1 MPSNAMSLS
10 FMVALSLGLN
20 VLCELV
26 ERTSRFE
33 FPILSIF
40 LLKYRVCFGLD
51 ILSVP
56 TMKQIVATD
65 RAPRA
70 IGPYSQAVR
79 AGNLIFASGQVPID
93 PATGEF
99 VAGGIAEQTEQVLRN
114 LTAVFEAAGVQMNQ
128 VVKTTVFL
136 IDMDDFTAMNE
147 VYAKFFGEAPPA
159 RATVQAARLPRDARV
174 EIEAMAVSEPG
185 AVATG

>member
-1 MPSNAMSLS
+1 LAIENQQVHA
-10 FMVALSLGLN
+10 V
-20 VLCELV
+20 
-26 ERTSRFE
+26 
-33 FPILSIF
+33 
-40 LLKYRVCFGLD
+40 KD
-51 ILSVP
+51 IIS
-56 TMKQIVATD
+56 TD

-79 AGNLIFASGQVPID
+79 AGNMVFASGQIPID

-99 VAGGIAEQTEQVLRN
+99 VAGGVAEQTEQVLRN
-114 LTAVFEAAGVQMNQ
+114 LTAVFAAADVGMHQ

-147 VYAKFFGEAPPA
+147 VYGRFFGTEPPA

-174 EIEAMAVSEPG
+174 EIEAIAVVVRSGE
-185 AVATG
+185 